1 MKKKITVEFEDAFI
15 EVCLLGEDYPM
26 GYIYA
31 GEIRPKDGTPY
42 HSFESSFV
50 MPMKEAADVIHGAWK
65 CNNLAKYQPKY

>member
-31 GEIRPKDGTPY
+31 GEI
-42 HSFESSFV
+42 
-50 MPMKEAADVIHGAWK
+50 
-65 CNNLAKYQPKY
+65 QPKPNCLSAKNLL